1 MTVQSNGTPV
11 VDKPL
16 AAIPTNVILE
26 VHNMISNGMTKQAA
40 VSCIRQGLIPKG
52 YTPHTFRRNT
62 PESYLDMLRSIVATY
77 LYRDQIDQLKNEN
90 VDFSTF
96 LYVPEIDP
104 IMGTP
109 RHDRS
114 DHNHLFR
121 RVAKSVREGKD
132 NSLNYQAFDDVLLDS
147 KSGLT
152 HAALIGKRKQSL
164 VDAERLLSYHVVKSL
179 RTHGHEKEAKHV
191 EVVAN
196 WHEASD
202 GRGITQLR
210 QCKYNY
216 LMLQYI
222 LDEWMPWHRSC
233 YDFSTIDIN
242 RYIIWFIIGFSVFP
256 AIGRGKILYIFRLFI
271 LFQPPL
277 LHPSPTTFE
286 RMVVSFI

>member
-1 MTVQSNGTPV
+1 MMRTDPGLPLETVIT
-11 VDKPL
+11 
-16 AAIPTNVILE
+16 I
-26 VHNMISNGMTKQAA
+26 
-40 VSCIRQGLIPKG
+40 IRRNLVPPG
-52 YTPHTFRRNT
+52 YTPYPFRRNS

-77 LYRDQIDQLKNEN
+77 LYRKKIEELKKKD

-104 IMGTP
+104 IMGTQ

-132 NSLNYQAFDDVLLDS
+132 NNLNYEAFDDVLLDP

-164 VDAERLLSYHVVKSL
+164 VDAERLLSYHVVESL
-179 RTHGHEKEAKHV
+179 KRHGHQREAKHV
-191 EVVAN
+191 EVAAN
-196 WHEASD
+196 WHEATD
-202 GRGITQLR
+202 GRGISQLKR
-210 QCKYNY
+210 CKYNH

-222 LDEWMPWHRSC
+222 LDEWMPWHNSC

-242 RYIIWFIIGFSVFP
+242 RYLHRSHLP
-256 AIGRGKILYIFRLFI
+256 CCAI
-271 LFQPPL
+271 
-277 LHPSPTTFE
+277 HS
-286 RMVVSFI
+286 

>member
-1 MTVQSNGTPV
+1 M
-11 VDKPL
+11 L
-16 AAIPTNVILE
+16 VILE
-26 VHNMISNGMTKQAA
+26 VHNMMSNGIKKEAA
-40 VSCIRQGLIPKG
+40 ISCIRQSLTPTG

-77 LYRDQIDQLKNEN
+77 LYRHQIEQLKEEN
-90 VDFSTF
+90 VDFSRF
-96 LYVPEIDP
+96 LYVPEIDV

-121 RVAKSVREGKD
+121 RVAKSVREGKG
-132 NSLNYQAFDDVLLDS
+132 NSLDYQAFDEVLLDS

-179 RTHGHEKEAKHV
+179 RRHGHDREAKHV
-191 EVVAN
+191 KVIAN

-202 GRGITQLR
+202 GRGISQLLR
-210 QCKYNY
+210 CKYNY

-222 LDEWMPWHRSC
+222 LDEWIPWHRSC

-242 RYIIWFIIGFSVFP
+242 RYCTHINHFFV
-256 AIGRGKILYIFRLFI
+256 LYSSRW
-271 LFQPPL
+271 
-277 LHPSPTTFE
+277 
-286 RMVVSFI
+286 VSK